1 MGTFKKVVG
10 ILLLMVVLFLAFMM
24 FGSYGD
30 GYRAG
35 ALTKIATK
43 GVIFKTNEGEMY
55 TATVINSSGNAGDAD
70 GSGVINNIWYFSIK
84 NDADL
89 LFKLENA
96 LLNDHRVKVHYHQ
109 KFWKLF
115 WVGDSKYVVDDVE
128 ILKANPEIEAN

>member
-10 ILLLMVVLFLAFMM
+10 ILLLMLILFLAFMM

-35 ALTKIATK
+35 ALNKVAKK
-43 GVIFKTNEGEMY
+43 GIIFKTNEGEMY

-84 NDADL
+84 NDPTL
-89 LFKLENA
+89 LLKLENA
-96 LLNDHRVKVHYHQ
+96 LLNGHRVKVHYHQ

-115 WVGDSKYVVDDVE
+115 WIGDSKYVVDDVE
-128 ILKANPEIEAN
+128 ILKANPEAESN